1 MGWGKAGKQEDRAIP
16 GTYFRQ
22 EDLYGQKNG
31 ALSDRCFDGDAC
43 SCRSFS
49 GVYRDFSYRQRDGAG
64 CENGENILI
73 NKLAYKSFTSEKP
86 QVGDVVAFGSD
97 VHGEEGEGSVLVRR
111 VAGGPG
117 DKVEIKDDIFYLN
130 DKPYEKH
137 MVEAVHMEP
146 MGEVTLGKDE
156 IFVLSDDRSSS
167 MDSRNEAIGIID
179 IGECIGKVCFH

>member
-1 MGWGKAGKQEDRAIP
+1 MVRKMVLYLTAALMGMLAAV
-16 GTYFRQ
+16 
-22 EDLYGQKNG
+22 
-31 ALSDRCFDGDAC
+31 ALSAVFTVTSVTG
-43 SCRSFS
+43 S
-49 GVYRDFSYRQRDGAG
+49 GMEPAVKNK
-64 CENGENILI
+64 ENTRI
-73 NKLAYKSFTSEKP
+73 NKLAYKSLTSEKP

>member
-1 MGWGKAGKQEDRAIP
+1 MVRKMVLYLTAALMGMLVAV
-16 GTYFRQ
+16 
-22 EDLYGQKNG
+22 
-31 ALSDRCFDGDAC
+31 ALSAVFTVTSVTG
-43 SCRSFS
+43 S
-49 GVYRDFSYRQRDGAG
+49 GMEPAVK
-64 CENGENILI
+64 NGENILI